1 MVDNVFLEEP
11 LPTEVE
17 DIVVDIVTC
26 AFALGDSIHEECSD
40 ESLHDGGSTLPSHGR
55 LEHSDYDTG
64 DPVANEEDNTSNLDA
79 ALLEDAIH
87 ELYSGAWCT
96 KLATTILL

>member
-1 MVDNVFLEEP
+1 VQDSSDEEWEDDSRRRVSPLQLEIDSQVNTRDMVDNVFLEEP

-17 DIVVDIVTC
+17 DIVADVVIC

-55 LEHSDYDTG
+55 SAVVH
-64 DPVANEEDNTSNLDA
+64 
-79 ALLEDAIH
+79 IH
-87 ELYSGAWCT
+87 IGPR
-96 KLATTILL
+96 